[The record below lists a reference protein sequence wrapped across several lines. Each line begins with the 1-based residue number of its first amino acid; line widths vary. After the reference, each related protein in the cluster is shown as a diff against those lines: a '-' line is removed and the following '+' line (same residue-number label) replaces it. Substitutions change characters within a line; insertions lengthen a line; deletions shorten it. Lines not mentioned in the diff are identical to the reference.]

1 MWDVK
6 KSERG
11 KVWLAVAGLVI
22 NEHGEWLVV
31 KKKYG
36 GLKGKWSLPAGFVDE
51 GETADEAVIREVK
64 EETGLTCRVEQLL
77 GVRTGVIKHEISD
90 NMIMFLLHQIKPE
103 ESIVIQENELYEAAF
118 ILPDQLLDENKASI
132 MLAYMIEAMKSEE
145 RIKVDHIDPGQ
156 QFGYTSYKLFL

>member
-1 MWDVK
+1 MK

-103 ESIVIQENELYEAAF
+103 ERIVIQENELYEAAF

-132 MLAYMIEAMKSEE
+132 MLAYMIEAIKSEE

>member
-1 MWDVK
+1 MWNLK
-6 KSERG
+6 KTERG

-22 NEHGEWLVV
+22 NAHGEWLVV

-64 EETGLTCRVEQLL
+64 EETGLTCRVDQLL

-90 NMIMFLLHQIKPE
+90 NMILFLLQQTVLE

-118 ILPDQLLDENKASI
+118 IHPDQLLDENTASI
-132 MLAYMIEAMKSEE
+132 MLAFMVEAMRSQE
-145 RIKVDHIDPGQ
+145 RMKVDSIDPGQ

>member
-1 MWDVK
+1 MK

>member
-1 MWDVK
+1 VWDVK
-6 KSERG
+6 KTDRG

-64 EETGLTCRVEQLL
+64 EETGLTCRVDQLL

-90 NMIMFLLHQIKPE
+90 NMIMFLLHQTKPE

-132 MLAYMIEAMKSEE
+132 MLAYMIEAMTSEE
-145 RIKVDHIDPGQ
+145 RMKVDSIDPGQ

>member
-1 MWDVK
+1 MK
-6 KSERG
+6 KAERG

-64 EETGLTCRVEQLL
+64 EETGLTCRVDQLL

-90 NMIMFLLHQIKPE
+90 NMIMFLLQQTVLE

-118 ILPDQLLDENKASI
+118 ILPDQLLDENTASI
-132 MLAYMIEAMKSEE
+132 MLAYMVEAMRSQE
-145 RIKVDHIDPGQ
+145 RMNVDSIDPGQ

>member
-1 MWDVK
+1 MWNVK
-6 KSERG
+6 KTERG

-64 EETGLTCRVEQLL
+64 EETGLTCRVDQLL

-90 NMIMFLLHQIKPE
+90 NMIMFLLQQTVLE

-118 ILPDQLLDENKASI
+118 ILPDQLLDENTASI
-132 MLAYMIEAMKSEE
+132 MLAYMVEAMRSQE
-145 RIKVDHIDPGQ
+145 RMNVDSIDPGQ